1 MGSGV
6 HQQGSR
12 GGAFQLRKAAE
23 DGALDGTT
31 PDGVQIG
38 HIAPLRA
45 ETFAESAE
53 QGDRIADALRE
64 QHRPDRLVARA
75 LTGPGV
81 DCDATGQIQYRNDLH
96 SGYYPRWES
105 DDQT

>member
-1 MGSGV
+1 M
-6 HQQGSR
+6 
-12 GGAFQLRKAAE
+12 
-23 DGALDGTT
+23 DGATR
-31 PDGVQIG
+31 DGVQIG
-38 HIAPLRA
+38 HVAPLRA
-45 ETFAESAE
+45 ETLAEGAD
-53 QGDRIADALRE
+53 QGDRIADALWE